1 MTLLIVRQ
9 LDYKYKA
16 GKSAVNT
23 LREEILSI
31 TTRVFDSVSG
41 RQAASSR
48 SAAVCSHCK
57 QASSAAVY
65 EL

>member
-1 MTLLIVRQ
+1 MTLLIVGQ
-9 LDYKYKA
+9 LDYEYKA

-23 LREEILSI
+23 LTEEILSI
-31 TTRVFDSVSG
+31 TTRLFDSVSE
-41 RQAASSR
+41 RHAASSR
-48 SAAVCSHCK
+48 SAAVCSHCQ